1 MLRKTISSSVVVAV
15 LVFLSACSAKQAVND
30 GADENER
37 LSVAATISPLY
48 DLVRNVA
55 GDKATALLVLEPGA
69 SPHTYEAAP
78 GKIKELAGTKAI
90 FAIGAGLDAWAS
102 DIATA
107 LPATEVIAMDR
118 YAILKPFTQE
128 EHDHRTGSEH
138 GTEATLNE
146 EEEEHGHNAAEEYGA
161 ESVYEEEE
169 NEHGHDHGSNDPH
182 YWLDPAQS
190 GALLEGI
197 AKELGRLDPSN
208 SQYYLDNAASY
219 QAEIAA
225 RLPAWQEK
233 LSALPSK
240 ELAVFHDAWSY
251 FATAFG
257 LGIALSF
264 EPFPGQAPSPTYLA
278 KLHEEAKERDVRAL
292 FVEPQ
297 FSAEAVK
304 TIASDLGLNVDV
316 LDPIG
321 GVAGRDTYIDLI
333 DYNVETIYRNLNDKQ

>member
-1 MLRKTISSSVVVAV
+1 MLRKTLASFAILTI
-15 LVFLSACSAKQAVND
+15 LVSLSACTSKQEVSKELNKE
-30 GADENER
+30 GKP
-37 LSVAATISPLY
+37 SVAATIFPLY
-48 DLVRNVA
+48 DLVRQVA
-55 GDKATALLVLEPGA
+55 GDRAVAVLVLEPGA
-69 SPHTYEAAP
+69 SPHTYEASP
-78 GKIKELAGTKAI
+78 GKIKELADTKAI

-102 DIATA
+102 DITTA

-118 YAILKPFTQE
+118 YAILKPFIQE

-138 GTEATLNE
+138 GTETTLNE
-146 EEEEHGHNAAEEYGA
+146 EGEEHGHNAAEEHGA
-161 ESVYEEEE
+161 ESVHDEEE
-169 NEHGHDHGSNDPH
+169 NDHGHEHGSNDPH

-278 KLHEEAKERDVRAL
+278 KLHEEAKEHDVRAL

-304 TIASDLGLNVDV
+304 TIASDLGLKVDV

-321 GVAGRDTYIDLI
+321 GVSGRDTYIDLI